1 MFRVEQRGAVA
12 VVEMAHGKANLVDM
26 DLCRGTVEQ
35 FAGLRASP
43 ARAVV
48 LTGTAGSSI
57 FSAGVD
63 LLKVLE
69 GGAEY
74 VRPFLKALDDLLE
87 ALFLFPKPLVA
98 AVNGHAIAGGCI
110 MACAAD
116 RRMMARGG
124 GRIGAPEL
132 QVGVAFPVV
141 PLEVL
146 RFAVSPEHFAEIVYS
161 GATYTPE
168 EALQRGLVDELA
180 EPGELL
186 PRAVAEA
193 ERLAAVPATAFEL
206 TKLQMREP
214 AVETMRRRR
223 AQLDSRIAE
232 YWSQPGTF
240 EAVRAY
246 VARTLKKK

>member
-1 MFRVEQRGAVA
+1 MFRVEQHGAVA
-12 VVEMAHGKANLVDM
+12 VVELAHGKANLVDM

-35 FAGLRASP
+35 FAALRASA

-48 LTGTAGSSI
+48 LTGTGGI

-69 GGAEY
+69 GKADY
-74 VRPFLKALDDLLE
+74 ARPFLKALDDLLE

-116 RRMMARGG
+116 RRIMARGN

-132 QVGVAFPVV
+132 LVGVAFPVV

-146 RFAVSPEHFAEIVYS
+146 RFAVSPEHLTEVIYS
-161 GATYTPE
+161 GATYPAD
-168 EALQRGLVDELA
+168 EALRRGLVDEVA
-180 EPGELL
+180 EPGDLL
-186 PRAVAEA
+186 PRALAEA
-193 ERLAAVPATAFEL
+193 ERMAAVPAAAFEL
-206 TKLQMREP
+206 TKLQLREP

-232 YWSQPGTF
+232 YWSQPATF
-240 EAVRAY
+240 EAIRAY
-246 VARTLKKK
+246 VERTLKKK

>member
-26 DLCRGTVEQ
+26 ELCRGTREQ
-35 FAGLRASP
+35 FAALRDSP
-43 ARAVV
+43 AQAVV
-48 LTGTAGSSI
+48 LTGNGSI

-69 GGAEY
+69 GKADY

-87 ALFLFPKPLVA
+87 TLFLFPKPLVA

-110 MACAAD
+110 IACAAD
-116 RRMMARGG
+116 RRIMARGT
-124 GRIGAPEL
+124 GRIGVPEL

-141 PLEVL
+141 PLEVV
-146 RFAVSPEHFAEIVYS
+146 RFAVSPEHFADVVYS
-161 GATYTPE
+161 GATYLAE
-168 EALQRGLVDELA
+168 EARQRGIVDEVV
-180 EPGELL
+180 EPADLL
-186 PRAVAEA
+186 PRAIAEA
-193 ERLAAVPATAFEL
+193 DRLAAIPAAAFEL
-206 TKLQMREP
+206 TKMQMREP

-232 YWSQPGTF
+232 YWSDPGTF
-240 EAVRAY
+240 EAIRGY
-246 VARTLKKK
+246 VDRTLKKK